1 MVYGR
6 TMAYD
11 YAYTPPVLRP
21 VHCPSSTA
29 YTVSSRFV
37 CIPTSF
43 SISTSAVGVPQ
54 AEALSYIN
62 NIDPSATSLYERIET
77 VVSRFVPL
85 FEHVLTDLHRNNP
98 LRQRISGAYS
108 YTDCHGEPDT
118 PEHSDDEDER
128 LTYER
133 ELRDWAFNRPINLPD
148 VMQEGYTGDLEKRHF
163 TVSLMETTIKVIVRV
178 TEIRIQPGGPD
189 YAGTPWHV
197 EGMRNEHIVA
207 CAMYCTEMINL
218 IPASI
223 EFRMSVTA
231 PHHFIPGD
239 TGATIRT
246 WGLDHLSPC
255 NQHLGSVPMSPG
267 LGVAFPNIYQHRL
280 TSTCLENPHSEG
292 SMTILGLYL
301 MDPDLADGSSG
312 SGWDL
317 TPSTESVPPQQKEW
331 IKRAVEESIDIRL
344 PVEIVEQIINN
355 VEGVM
360 SEQEAEAFAREMREE
375 RELFWQAHDTYRFC
389 LPFDVWAT

>member
-1 MVYGR
+1 MSCADRIWKSDNILDASELASLHFELQRLSRHSPRSTNCTSVDIVDPFLHGMVYGR

-178 TEIRIQPGGPD
+178 TEIRI
-189 YAGTPWHV
+189 V
-197 EGMRNEHIVA
+197 
-207 CAMYCTEMINL
+207 
-218 IPASI
+218 SI
-223 EFRMSVTA
+223 A
-231 PHHFIPGD
+231 
-239 TGATIRT
+239 
-246 WGLDHLSPC
+246 
-255 NQHLGSVPMSPG
+255 
-267 LGVAFPNIYQHRL
+267 RL
-280 TSTCLENPHSEG
+280 A
-292 SMTILGLYL
+292 I
-301 MDPDLADGSSG
+301 
-312 SGWDL
+312 W
-317 TPSTESVPPQQKEW
+317 
-331 IKRAVEESIDIRL
+331 
-344 PVEIVEQIINN
+344 
-355 VEGVM
+355 
-360 SEQEAEAFAREMREE
+360 
-375 RELFWQAHDTYRFC
+375 
-389 LPFDVWAT
+389 